1 MSGFETVLA
10 SLSKERQRCNK
21 TLVLVFQPIPGL
33 SEGKAKSLPQPTGN
47 VYLRTPPIISK
58 LS

>member
-1 MSGFETVLA
+1 MSAFEAVLA
-10 SLSKERQRCNK
+10 SLSKERQSCNK
-21 TLVLVFQPIPGL
+21 THVLDFQPIPGL
-33 SEGKAKSLPQPTGN
+33 SEGKAESLPQPTGN